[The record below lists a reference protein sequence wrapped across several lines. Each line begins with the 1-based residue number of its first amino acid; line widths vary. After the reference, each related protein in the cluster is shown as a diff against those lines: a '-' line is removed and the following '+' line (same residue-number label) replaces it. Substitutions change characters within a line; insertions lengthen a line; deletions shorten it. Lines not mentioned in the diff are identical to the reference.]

1 MLKRPHYFAIG
12 LVVLLTLMIWNLP
25 GRTAARLKLGLG
37 SVFVPLFGL
46 ISSGQQLTSKAADT
60 FVSRGELLRQ
70 NDTLR
75 HENQELKIQ
84 AIQADELRRE
94 NSRLRQLFGWQQ
106 QSKWQL
112 KLCRVV
118 LHEPAN
124 WWRSVQ
130 IDVGLKDGISNNLPV
145 LTPEGF
151 LIGRVNLAN
160 LASSQVVLLGDS
172 NCKVSARVENPG
184 HDMGV
189 IGPSGPLETEFV
201 EMSFLSSNANIKP
214 GQDVKTSGEGGLF
227 PKDILIGKVVDTHPA
242 EFGLATVARVKLAA
256 NLSSLDEVWVKL
268 K

>member
-46 ISSGQQLTSKAADT
+46 ISSGQQLTSKTADT

-70 NDTLR
+70 NETLR

-184 HDMGV
+184 HDMG
-189 IGPSGPLETEFV
+189 
-201 EMSFLSSNANIKP
+201 
-214 GQDVKTSGEGGLF
+214 
-227 PKDILIGKVVDTHPA
+227 
-242 EFGLATVARVKLAA
+242 
-256 NLSSLDEVWVKL
+256 
-268 K
+268 